1 MNCQDVDILL
11 HPYADGELDLVP
23 SLQIEQH
30 LNKCADCAQQ
40 VSDLRQL
47 GIALSSLSLYH
58 SAPASVR
65 ERVQNA
71 AFLALPAREQH
82 SSGWRKNWLRP
93 AAVAAAILFLIGASA
108 TTGLLLTRA
117 TAPANSRLEEGVLA
131 SHVRSLQV
139 NHLTDVVSTDRH
151 TVKPWFNDKLDFS
164 PQVLDLSANGFP
176 LTGGRLDYVADR
188 PVAALVYRRGKHAIN
203 VFTWPSTH
211 EAHTLARDFSR
222 QGFHICEW
230 QRSGMSYWA
239 ISDLGDEDLD
249 RFVRLFQEH
258 TADSQP
264 EHELIQ
270 EKSSPPSR
278 E

>member
-1 MNCQDVDILL
+1 
-11 HPYADGELDLVP
+11 
-23 SLQIEQH
+23 
-30 LNKCADCAQQ
+30 
-40 VSDLRQL
+40 
-47 GIALSSLSLYH
+47 
-58 SAPASVR
+58 
-65 ERVQNA
+65 
-71 AFLALPAREQH
+71 
-82 SSGWRKNWLRP
+82 
-93 AAVAAAILFLIGASA
+93 
-108 TTGLLLTRA
+108 
-117 TAPANSRLEEGVLA
+117 
-131 SHVRSLQV
+131 
-139 NHLTDVVSTDRH
+139 
-151 TVKPWFNDKLDFS
+151 VKPWFNDKLDFS

-222 QGFHICEW
+222 QGFHMCEW